1 MNEPFLYAGPPR
13 IPPPSMQLRARKEPS
28 TRDTVNARFFEQ
40 WQSDGQQ
47 LVVNYYDTRSAELKQ
62 LLEKTTLTSD
72 ERAAK
77 EKEIS
82 KLAAAKAAGGV
93 VQGVNLGARMAVL
106 DMNPIN
112 TRTTNTDYRQSQPFI
127 ANGPQLGMNP
137 YFDRYDPTFDPRNA
151 IRELRSVVY
160 EDKEDERGII
170 ETRRILDRGFTSR
183 WLPEGYSEVNNM
195 NNLRSYEMMLPQRDD
210 INKNYRGVKPST
222 LVSAQTGGA
231 PV

>member
-13 IPPPSMQLRARKEPS
+13 IPPPSMQLRARKETS

-47 LVVNYYDTRSAELKQ
+47 LVRSY
-62 LLEKTTLTSD
+62 SD
-72 ERAAK
+72 V
-77 EKEIS
+77 S
-82 KLAAAKAAGGV
+82 GGSPITGP
-93 VQGVNLGARMAVL
+93 GVNLGRMMAVL

-151 IRELRSVVY
+151 VRELRSAVY
-160 EDKEDERGII
+160 EDKQDERGII
-170 ETRRILDRGFTSR
+170 ETRRILDRGFTTR
-183 WLPEGYSEVNNM
+183 WLPEGYSEVHNM
-195 NNLRSYEMMLPQRDD
+195 NSLQSYEMMLPKRDD
-210 INKNYRGVKPST
+210 ISKNYRGVT
-222 LVSAQTGGA
+222 LPTAGQAATGGA
-231 PV
+231 PSSL